1 MEQAEDGSQWT
12 HSLWGMG
19 LLMMLCAFALPN
31 EVYAAGTAGG
41 GLPYE
46 SALTRLRASIT
57 GPVAFTLSLIGIVGA
72 AGALIFGGELTG
84 FLRMMVF
91 LVLLIAILVGAQN
104 VLTTLFAA
112 GAEIAWIG
120 EETEP
125 LVASSHPELV
135 RLS

>member
-1 MEQAEDGSQWT
+1 MSMASHWKQY
-12 HSLWGMG
+12 LWGVG
-19 LLMMLCAFALPN
+19 ILLTLCAFMLPN
-31 EVYAAGTAGG
+31 EAYAAGTAGG

-72 AGALIFGGELTG
+72 AGVLIFGGELTG

-112 GAEIAWIG
+112 GAEISWI
-120 EETEP
+120 EEGREMMVSWP
-125 LVASSHPELV
+125 QSDLMRRS
-135 RLS
+135 

>member
-1 MEQAEDGSQWT
+1 MSIAPHWKQY
-12 HSLWGMG
+12 LWCVG
-19 LLMMLCAFALPN
+19 LLLALGVLTMPH
-31 EVYAAGTAGG
+31 EAYAAGTAGG

-112 GAEIAWIG
+112 GAEIAWS
-120 EETEP
+120 EEGRDVMVSWP
-125 LVASSHPELV
+125 QSDLI

>member
-1 MEQAEDGSQWT
+1 MGDAENGLQWK
-12 HSLWGMG
+12 HYCWGVG
-19 LLMMLCAFALPN
+19 LLLVLWVLTMPD

-72 AGALIFGGELTG
+72 AGVLIFGGELTG

-120 EETEP
+120 EGIEARVTS
-125 LVASSHPELV
+125 AQPELV

>member
-1 MEQAEDGSQWT
+1 MSTASHWKQY
-12 HSLWGMG
+12 LWGVG
-19 LLMMLCAFALPN
+19 LLLALYVLIMPH

-112 GAEIAWIG
+112 GAEISWM
-120 EETEP
+120 EEGREMMVSWP
-125 LVASSHPELV
+125 QSDLMRRS
-135 RLS
+135 

>member
-1 MEQAEDGSQWT
+1 MEQAGDESHWT
-12 HSLWGMG
+12 DSLWCLG
-19 LLMMLCAFALPN
+19 LLLTLCAFILPH
-31 EVYAAGTAGG
+31 EAYAAGTAGG

-72 AGALIFGGELTG
+72 AGMLIFGGELTG

-112 GAEIAWIG
+112 GAEIAWSG
-120 EETEP
+120 QGTEG
-125 LVASSHPELV
+125 LAASAHPDLV
-135 RLS
+135 RRS

>member
-12 HSLWGMG
+12 DSLWGVG
-19 LLMMLCAFALPN
+19 FLFMLCIIALPHDA
-31 EVYAAGTAGG
+31 YAAGTAGG

-112 GAEIAWIG
+112 GAEISWIG
-120 EETEP
+120 EGSEAI
-125 LVASSHPELV
+125 VASFHPAPI

>member
-1 MEQAEDGSQWT
+1 MSTASHWKQY
-12 HSLWGMG
+12 LWGVG
-19 LLMMLCAFALPN
+19 LLLALYVLTMPH
-31 EVYAAGTAGG
+31 EAYAAGTAGG

-57 GPVAFTLSLIGIVGA
+57 GPVAFTLSLVGIVGA
-72 AGALIFGGELTG
+72 AGVLIFGGELTG

-112 GAEIAWIG
+112 GAEIAWSG
-120 EETEP
+120 EGKT
-125 LVASSHPELV
+125 LVASSHPELA
-135 RLS
+135 RWS

>member
-1 MEQAEDGSQWT
+1 MSIASHWKQF
-12 HSLWGMG
+12 LWGLG
-19 LLMMLCAFALPN
+19 IILTLCVITMPPEA
-31 EVYAAGTAGG
+31 YAAGTAGG

-72 AGALIFGGELTG
+72 AGVLIFGGELTG

-112 GAEIAWIG
+112 GAEIAWSG
-120 EETEP
+120 EGKAV
-125 LVASSHPELV
+125 VASSHPELA
-135 RLS
+135 RLT

>member
-1 MEQAEDGSQWT
+1 MEQAEDGSHWT
-12 HSLWGMG
+12 DSLWCLG
-19 LLMMLCAFALPN
+19 LLLMLCAFMLPH
-31 EVYAAGTAGG
+31 EAYAAGTAGG

-112 GAEIAWIG
+112 GAEISWI
-120 EETEP
+120 EEGKA
-125 LVASSHPELV
+125 LVASAHPELV

>member
-1 MEQAEDGSQWT
+1 MEHAEYGWHWK
-12 HSLWGMG
+12 HSLWCVG
-19 LLMMLCAFALPN
+19 LLLTLCACMLPN
-31 EVYAAGTAGG
+31 EAYAAGTAGG

-72 AGALIFGGELTG
+72 AGVLIFGGELTG

-120 EETEP
+120 EGTEAR
-125 LVASSHPELV
+125 VASAQPELV

>member
-1 MEQAEDGSQWT
+1 MSTASHWK
-12 HSLWGMG
+12 HYLWGLG
-19 LLMMLCAFALPN
+19 VLLTLCVITLPH
-31 EVYAAGTAGG
+31 EAYAAGTAGG

-72 AGALIFGGELTG
+72 AGVLIFGGELTG

-112 GAEIAWIG
+112 GAEIARIG
-120 EETEP
+120 EGTVTG
-125 LVASSHPELV
+125 VASSSPELV
-135 RLS
+135 RRS

>member
-1 MEQAEDGSQWT
+1 MSTASYGKQ
-12 HSLWGMG
+12 HLWCVG
-19 LLMMLCAFALPN
+19 LLLTLCVITLPPDA
-31 EVYAAGTAGG
+31 YAAGTAGG

-112 GAEIAWIG
+112 GAEIAWSG
-120 EETEP
+120 EGKE
-125 LVASSHPELV
+125 LMASFHPEPV
-135 RLS
+135 RRR

>member
-1 MEQAEDGSQWT
+1 MSIASHWKQF
-12 HSLWGMG
+12 LWGLG
-19 LLMMLCAFALPN
+19 IILTLCVITMPPEA
-31 EVYAAGTAGG
+31 YAAGTAGG

-72 AGALIFGGELTG
+72 AGVLIFGGELTG

-112 GAEIAWIG
+112 GAEISWM
-120 EETEP
+120 EEGREMMVSWP
-125 LVASSHPELV
+125 QSDLMRRS
-135 RLS
+135 

>member
-1 MEQAEDGSQWT
+1 MEPAGDGSHWT
-12 HSLWGMG
+12 HSLWCLG
-19 LLMMLCAFALPN
+19 LLLTLCLITSPHEA
-31 EVYAAGTAGG
+31 YAAGTAGG

-72 AGALIFGGELTG
+72 AGVLIFGGELTG

-112 GAEIAWIG
+112 GAEISWIS
-120 EETEP
+120 EETEVR
-125 LVASSHPELV
+125 VASSHADLV
-135 RLS
+135 RWS

>member
-1 MEQAEDGSQWT
+1 MGHAEYGWHWK
-12 HSLWGMG
+12 HSLWCVG
-19 LLMMLCAFALPN
+19 LFLTLCAFLLSN
-31 EVYAAGTAGG
+31 EAYAAGTAGG

-72 AGALIFGGELTG
+72 AGVLIFGGELTG

-104 VLTTLFAA
+104 VLTSLFAA
-112 GAEIAWIG
+112 GAEIAWNG
-120 EETEP
+120 EGTTMR
-125 LVASSHPELV
+125 VVWSYSELV

>member
-1 MEQAEDGSQWT
+1 MSTASHWK
-12 HSLWGMG
+12 HYLWGVA
-19 LLMMLCAFALPN
+19 LLLTLCAITMPHEA
-31 EVYAAGTAGG
+31 YAAGTAGG

-57 GPVAFTLSLIGIVGA
+57 GPVAFTLSLMGIVGA
-72 AGALIFGGELTG
+72 AGVLIFGGELTG

-112 GAEIAWIG
+112 GAETAWSG
-120 EETEP
+120 QGTEA

>member
-1 MEQAEDGSQWT
+1 MSTVSHWKQY
-12 HSLWGMG
+12 LWCVGV
-19 LLMMLCAFALPN
+19 LLMLCVITMPHEA
-31 EVYAAGTAGG
+31 YAAGTAGG

-72 AGALIFGGELTG
+72 AGVLIFGGELTG

-112 GAEIAWIG
+112 GAEIAWSG
-120 EETEP
+120 EEKT
-125 LVASSHPELV
+125 LAAASHPGFV

>member
-1 MEQAEDGSQWT
+1 MSMASHWKQF
-12 HSLWGMG
+12 LWGLG
-19 LLMMLCAFALPN
+19 VILTLCVIALPH
-31 EVYAAGTAGG
+31 EAYAAGTAGG

-72 AGALIFGGELTG
+72 AGVLIFGGELTG

-112 GAEIAWIG
+112 GAEIAWSG
-120 EETEP
+120 EGKA
-125 LVASSHPELV
+125 LVAAAHPEPV

>member
-1 MEQAEDGSQWT
+1 MSTVSHWKQY
-12 HSLWGMG
+12 LWCVGV
-19 LLMMLCAFALPN
+19 LLMLCVITMPQEAH
-31 EVYAAGTAGG
+31 AAGTAGG

-72 AGALIFGGELTG
+72 AGVLIFGGELTG

-112 GAEIAWIG
+112 GAEIAWSWEG
-120 EETEP
+120 KA
-125 LVASSHPELV
+125 LAAASHPGFV

>member
-1 MEQAEDGSQWT
+1 MSTASHWKQF
-12 HSLWGMG
+12 LWGLG
-19 LLMMLCAFALPN
+19 LILTLCVITLPPEAF
-31 EVYAAGTAGG
+31 AAGTAGG

-57 GPVAFTLSLIGIVGA
+57 GPVAFTLSLVGIVGA
-72 AGALIFGGELTG
+72 AGVLIFGGELTG

-112 GAEIAWIG
+112 GAEIACSG
-120 EETEP
+120 EGKAV
-125 LVASSHPELV
+125 VASSHPELA
-135 RLS
+135 RLI

>member
-1 MEQAEDGSQWT
+1 MEHAGDGSHWK
-12 HSLWGMG
+12 HYLWFIGV
-19 LLMMLCAFALPN
+19 MLALCVNTIPH
-31 EVYAAGTAGG
+31 EAYAAGTAGG

-112 GAEIAWIG
+112 GAEIAWSG
-120 EETEP
+120 QGTEAI
-125 LVASSHPELV
+125 VAAQYPEWM

>member
-1 MEQAEDGSQWT
+1 MEHAGDGSHWT
-12 HSLWGMG
+12 QYLWGLG
-19 LLMMLCAFALPN
+19 LLLMLCAFMLPN
-31 EVYAAGTAGG
+31 EAYAAGTAGG

-120 EETEP
+120 QGTEALAAWP
-125 LVASSHPELV
+125 YSEWM

>member
-1 MEQAEDGSQWT
+1 MEHAEYGWHWT
-12 HSLWGMG
+12 HSLWCVG
-19 LLMMLCAFALPN
+19 LLLALCAFMLPN
-31 EVYAAGTAGG
+31 EAYAAGTAGG

-72 AGALIFGGELTG
+72 AGVLIFGGELTG

-120 EETEP
+120 EGTEAW
-125 LVASSHPELV
+125 VASAHPGLM

>member
-1 MEQAEDGSQWT
+1 MSTASHWKQY
-12 HSLWGMG
+12 LWCVGV
-19 LLMMLCAFALPN
+19 LLTLYVIILPQ
-31 EVYAAGTAGG
+31 EAYAAGTAGG

-57 GPVAFTLSLIGIVGA
+57 GPVAFTLSLVGIVGA
-72 AGALIFGGELTG
+72 AGVLIFGGELTG

-112 GAEIAWIG
+112 GAEIAWSGQGREAIA
-120 EETEP
+120 
-125 LVASSHPELV
+125 ASQYPECM
-135 RLS
+135 RRS

>member
-1 MEQAEDGSQWT
+1 MRTGSHWE
-12 HSLWGMG
+12 HYLWGLG
-19 LLMMLCAFALPN
+19 ILLTLCVITMPHEA
-31 EVYAAGTAGG
+31 YAAGTAGG

-72 AGALIFGGELTG
+72 AGVLIFGGELTG

-112 GAEIAWIG
+112 GAEIAWSG
-120 EETEP
+120 EGKV
-125 LVASSHPELV
+125 LAAASHSGFM

>member
-1 MEQAEDGSQWT
+1 MSTASHWKQY
-12 HSLWGMG
+12 LWCVGI
-19 LLMMLCAFALPN
+19 LLTLCVLTMPHEA
-31 EVYAAGTAGG
+31 YAAGTAGG

-104 VLTTLFAA
+104 VLTSLFAA
-112 GAEIAWIG
+112 GAEIAWNG
-120 EETEP
+120 EGIET
-125 LVASSHPELV
+125 LVDSSHPAGV

>member
-1 MEQAEDGSQWT
+1 MEQAGDGSQWT
-12 HSLWGMG
+12 DSLWGMG
-19 LLMMLCAFALPN
+19 LLLMLCALTLPH
-31 EVYAAGTAGG
+31 EAYAAGTAGG

-112 GAEIAWIG
+112 GAEISWL
-120 EETEP
+120 EEGSEVIVSWP
-125 LVASSHPELV
+125 QSDLLRRS
-135 RLS
+135 

>member
-1 MEQAEDGSQWT
+1 MSMASHWKRY
-12 HSLWGMG
+12 LWGVG
-19 LLMMLCAFALPN
+19 ILLTLCAFMLPN
-31 EVYAAGTAGG
+31 EAYAAGTAGG

-72 AGALIFGGELTG
+72 AGVLIFGGELTG

-112 GAEIAWIG
+112 GAEISWI
-120 EETEP
+120 EEGREMMVSWP
-125 LVASSHPELV
+125 QSDLMRRS
-135 RLS
+135 

>member
-1 MEQAEDGSQWT
+1 MEQAGDGSQWT
-12 HSLWGMG
+12 HSLWGIG
-19 LLMMLCAFALPN
+19 LLLMLCAFMLPHDA
-31 EVYAAGTAGG
+31 YAAGTAGG

-112 GAEIAWIG
+112 GAEISWIG
-120 EETEP
+120 EGSEV
-125 LVASSHPELV
+125 LVAAPHPEWV
-135 RLS
+135 RVS

>member
-1 MEQAEDGSQWT
+1 MGHAEYGWHWK
-12 HSLWGMG
+12 HSLWCVG
-19 LLMMLCAFALPN
+19 LLLTLCAFVLPN
-31 EVYAAGTAGG
+31 EAYAAGTAGG

-72 AGALIFGGELTG
+72 AGVLIFGGELTG

-104 VLTTLFAA
+104 VLTSLFAA
-112 GAEIAWIG
+112 GAEIAWSG
-120 EETEP
+120 EGTMIRAALP
-125 LVASSHPELV
+125 YPELV

>member
-1 MEQAEDGSQWT
+1 MNTASHWKQY
-12 HSLWGMG
+12 LWAFGV
-19 LLMMLCAFALPN
+19 LLALCVITLPH
-31 EVYAAGTAGG
+31 EAYAAGTAGG

-72 AGALIFGGELTG
+72 AGVLIFGGELTG

-112 GAEIAWIG
+112 GAEIAWVG
-120 EETEP
+120 EGTEAIA
-125 LVASSHPELV
+125 ASPYPAWM

>member
-1 MEQAEDGSQWT
+1 MEQAEDGSHWT
-12 HSLWGMG
+12 DSLWCLG
-19 LLMMLCAFALPN
+19 LLLTLCAFMLPN
-31 EVYAAGTAGG
+31 EAYAAGTAGG

-57 GPVAFTLSLIGIVGA
+57 GPVALTLSLIGIVGA
-72 AGALIFGGELTG
+72 AGALLFGGELTG

-112 GAEIAWIG
+112 GAEISWIG
-120 EETEP
+120 EETEVR
-125 LVASSHPELV
+125 VAASHADLM
-135 RLS
+135 RRS

>member
-1 MEQAEDGSQWT
+1 MEQAEDGSHWT
-12 HSLWGMG
+12 DSLWCLG
-19 LLMMLCAFALPN
+19 LLLTLCAFMLPN
-31 EVYAAGTAGG
+31 EAYAAGTAGG

-112 GAEIAWIG
+112 GAEISWIG
-120 EETEP
+120 EETEVR
-125 LVASSHPELV
+125 VAASHADLM
-135 RLS
+135 RRS

>member
-1 MEQAEDGSQWT
+1 MSTASHWKQY
-12 HSLWGMG
+12 LWGVG
-19 LLMMLCAFALPN
+19 LLLALYVLIMPH

-112 GAEIAWIG
+112 GAEIAWSG
-120 EETEP
+120 EEKT
-125 LVASSHPELV
+125 LAAASHPGFV

>member
-1 MEQAEDGSQWT
+1 MSTASHWKQF
-12 HSLWGMG
+12 LWGLG
-19 LLMMLCAFALPN
+19 VILTLCVITMPHEA
-31 EVYAAGTAGG
+31 YAAGTAGG

-72 AGALIFGGELTG
+72 AGVLIFGGELTG

-112 GAEIAWIG
+112 GAEISWI
-120 EETEP
+120 EEGRDVMVSWP
-125 LVASSHPELV
+125 QSDLM

>member
-1 MEQAEDGSQWT
+1 MSIASHWKQY
-12 HSLWGMG
+12 LWCVGV
-19 LLMMLCAFALPN
+19 LLALCVITMPHEA
-31 EVYAAGTAGG
+31 YGAGTAGG

-112 GAEIAWIG
+112 GAEIAWS
-120 EETEP
+120 EEGRDVMVSWP
-125 LVASSHPELV
+125 QSDLI

>member
-1 MEQAEDGSQWT
+1 MSTASHWKQY
-12 HSLWGMG
+12 LWGVG
-19 LLMMLCAFALPN
+19 LLLALYVLIMPH

-112 GAEIAWIG
+112 GAEIAWSG
-120 EETEP
+120 EGKAV
-125 LVASSHPELV
+125 VASSHPELA
-135 RLS
+135 RLT

>member
-1 MEQAEDGSQWT
+1 MGHAEHGWHWT
-12 HSLWGMG
+12 HTLWCVG
-19 LLMMLCAFALPN
+19 LLLALCAFLLPN
-31 EVYAAGTAGG
+31 EAYAAGTAGG

-72 AGALIFGGELTG
+72 AGVLIFGGELTG

-104 VLTTLFAA
+104 VLTSLFAA
-112 GAEIAWIG
+112 GAEIAWDGAGTAIRAA
-120 EETEP
+120 
-125 LVASSHPELV
+125 LSHPEPV